1 MRFSKYDTQE
11 TKIKKIEK
19 DIERAKFNC
28 LTLNELIE
36 LLKIS
41 SFSIFNHC
49 ENILNRIGDYIYLK
63 KYTDIQIEYL
73 ISLVERTIKE
83 GEEIP
88 SKYRYK
94 SDSLLKKLLRILPS
108 EISYKYAMSCFKHRR
123 KARREVGFNY
133 FKRNSQCKESI
144 NKLLELYRETFDKR
158 ILELIAR
165 NYKVGFLE
173 PKDLNFVLSE
183 IEEGYWRTRIIEVL
197 IEGVLEENTIKIIN
211 QYPYDS
217 TYAMGRLEDD
227 SILPIIIDSFESFAS
242 DLESIGLVFW
252 ALGKVG
258 AKDEINKL
266 AKMFYQCYPVEEI
279 RK

>member
-1 MRFSKYDTQE
+1 MRFSSYDTKE
-11 TKIKKIEK
+11 TKIKEVKK

-28 LTLNELIE
+28 LALNELIE

-49 ENILNRIGDYIYLK
+49 DDILNRIGDYIYIE
-63 KYTDIQIEYL
+63 KYSDVQIEYL
-73 ISLVERTIKE
+73 ISLVEQTIKE
-83 GEEIP
+83 GEETP
-88 SKYRYK
+88 SKHRYK

-108 EISYKYAMSCFKHRR
+108 EISYEYGMLCFEHRR
-123 KARREVGFNY
+123 KSRREIGFDY
-133 FKRNSQCKESI
+133 FKRNAQCKESVE
-144 NKLLELYRETFDKR
+144 KLLELYRMTFDKR

-173 PKDLNFVLSE
+173 PEDLNFILSE
-183 IEEGYWRTRIIEVL
+183 IDEGYWRTRIIEVL
-197 IEGVLEENTIKIIN
+197 IEDGLEENTIKILN
-211 QYPYDS
+211 KYPYES
-217 TYAMGRLEDD
+217 IYAMGRLGDD
-227 SILPIIIDSFESFAS
+227 SMLPIIKDHLEGFIS

-266 AKMFYQCYPVEEI
+266 AQMFYQYYPVEEI
-279 RK
+279 